1 MINKDNNSKID
12 ILSLTLDEL
21 TDVVSELGEKA
32 FRAKQIFQWLHQK
45 RVKTFDEMTN
55 ISAQFRAEL
64 QDCFCIKSLF
74 VCKRLESDNDNTVKY
89 LYELED
95 GNHIESVLMEY
106 NHGNTLCVS
115 TQVGCKMGCRFC
127 ASTIAGFK
135 RDLLASEIL
144 LQIYEAER
152 DSGRHISG
160 VVLMGIGEPLDN
172 YDNVINFLTLLSC
185 PEGANI
191 SLRHVSLST
200 CGLVPKIYELAKLKL
215 GLTLSISLHAADNKA
230 RSEIMP
236 VNDRYDI
243 NELMKACHSYFET
256 TGRRISFEYALID
269 DHNDSFEDAQKLAK
283 LLKNFICHVNI
294 IPVNKIKE
302 RNFKSDRK
310 SAYRF
315 QKYLDELG
323 VNATVRR
330 TLGADIDAAC
340 GQLRREYEI

>member
-1 MINKDNNSKID
+1 MINICEDGKID
-12 ILSLTLDEL
+12 ILSLTLVEL
-21 TDVVSELGEKA
+21 EEKIVEIGEKK
-32 FRAKQIFQWLHQK
+32 FRAKQIFQWLHEK
-45 RVKTFDEMTN
+45 RVTDFSLMTN
-55 ISAQFRAEL
+55 LSAQFRAKL
-64 QDCFCIKSLF
+64 QEKFCIKSLF
-74 VCKRLESDNDNTVKY
+74 ICKRLESKSDNTVKY
-89 LYELED
+89 LYELDD

-106 NHGNTLCVS
+106 NHGNTICVS

-135 RDLLASEIL
+135 RNLLTSEIL
-144 LQIYEAER
+144 LQVYQAEK

-172 YDNVINFLTLLSC
+172 YDNVLGFLNLISC

-200 CGLVPKIYELAKLKL
+200 CGLVPKIYELSKLKL
-215 GLTLSISLHAADNKA
+215 GLTLSISLHAADNKT
-230 RSEIMP
+230 RSEVMP

-243 NELMKACHSYFET
+243 NELLDACHNYFEI

-269 DHNDSFEDAQKLAK
+269 GHNDSFEDAKKLAD
-283 LLKNFICHVNI
+283 LLKGFICHVNI

-302 RNFKSDRK
+302 RNYKSDRK

-315 QKYLDELG
+315 QKFLEQLG